1 MLKAIRNKA
10 LHSIRN
16 IQEKE
21 NENELNVALDEI
33 NNSKND
39 SRRMFQ
45 AVKAINRNNDNNV
58 TVQDQNGNYIGN
70 TKGKIEVI
78 TEHFKGV
85 FQNESAIGLPR
96 VTPETLKTPFT
107 AEEVKKAVKSLK
119 NNKSAGCDLL
129 TAEHFK
135 CAPDSI
141 HEHIAELLNN
151 VVKTGEYPKEIKIGY
166 LVPLQKPAKKKRT
179 T

>member
-1 MLKAIRNKA
+1 
-10 LHSIRN
+10 
-16 IQEKE
+16 
-21 NENELNVALDEI
+21 
-33 NNSKND
+33 
-39 SRRMFQ
+39 MFQ
-45 AVKAINRNNDNNV
+45 AVKAINRNNDNNI

-78 TEHFKGV
+78 TDHFKSV
-85 FQNESAIGLPR
+85 FQNESVIGLPS

-129 TAEHFK
+129 RAEHLK
-135 CAPDSI
+135 CASDSI

-151 VVKTGEYPKEIKIGY
+151 VVKLKNT
-166 LVPLQKPAKKKRT
+166 QKR
-179 T
+179 